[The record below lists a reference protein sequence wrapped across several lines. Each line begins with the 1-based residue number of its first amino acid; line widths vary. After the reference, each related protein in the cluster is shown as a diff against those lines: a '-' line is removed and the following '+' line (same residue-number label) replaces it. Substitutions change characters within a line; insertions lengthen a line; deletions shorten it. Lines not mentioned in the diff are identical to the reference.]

1 MEFPE
6 ARVVHLDCDT
16 GIDDAM
22 AMLYLLLDERIELA
36 SISTTFGNIAADVAA
51 GNCLKVLDLVGAGPI
66 PVAIGAQRTLRGD
79 VPELAPHV
87 HGADGLG
94 NAGLSPSGRDLSALS
109 GAELI
114 VHTVRARPGEVHLLA
129 TGPLT
134 NLALAL
140 GIEPDLPRLVAG
152 LTVMG
157 GAADAPGN
165 QTPAAEAN
173 ILHDPEAA
181 RAVLSADW
189 TSTLVPLDVTM
200 REVLTERHRSDLA
213 ASASAPAQFVAAIT
227 DFYFEFFAAD
237 SYGER
242 CSPCHD
248 ALAAAIAIGDVVPSL
263 APVVP
268 VEVDCTDG
276 PGRGATIC
284 DTRGRYR
291 GFSPDSADHEDR
303 AGAVS
308 RVVLE
313 TAGDFADRLVARL
326 VAGR

>member
-1 MEFPE
+1 MNFQD
-6 ARVVHLDCDT
+6 ARVIHLDCDT

-22 AMLYLLLDERIELA
+22 AMLYLLLDPRVELA

-51 GNCLKVLDLVGAGPI
+51 GNCLKVLDLVAAGPI
-66 PVAIGAQRTLRGD
+66 PVAVGAQRTLRGD
-79 VPELAPHV
+79 PPELAPHV
-87 HGADGLG
+87 HGTDGLG
-94 NAGLSPSGRDLSALS
+94 NTGLAPSARLLSPLS

-114 VHTVRARPGEVHLLA
+114 VQTVRARPGQVHLLA

-140 GIEPDLPRLVAG
+140 GIEPHLPRLVAG

-181 RAVLSADW
+181 RAVLSAGW
-189 TSTLVPLDVTM
+189 PKTLVPLDVTM
-200 REVLTERHRSDLA
+200 REVLTECHRAELASSD
-213 ASASAPAQFVAAIT
+213 SAPAQLVAAIT
-227 DFYFEFFAAD
+227 DFYFDFFAAD

-248 ALAAAIAIGDVVPSL
+248 ALAAAIATGDVVPTL
-263 APVVP
+263 APLLS

-284 DTRGRYR
+284 DTRGQYR
-291 GFSPDSADHEDR
+291 GFADPDGGSFQRRGEP
-303 AGAVS
+303 S
-308 RVVLE
+308 RVVLQ

-326 VAGR
+326 VQAR